1 MVVYNFCTWFFLQM
15 KTKKNSLIL
24 PLIITNLNIL
34 LKMEVIQAN
43 GYPINFNE
51 NGYEALNNL
60 IAVKKYSSIFIIVD
74 SNSNEICLPNFIPNL
89 ATESRIEIVEFEA
102 GETNKNIETCVG
114 IWNVLTELGADRKTL
129 VINLGGGVVTD
140 LGGFVASTFK
150 RGIDFVHV
158 PTTLLAMVDASVGGK
173 NGVDLGHLKNQIG
186 TITIPQMVLIDTS
199 FLETLP
205 QNEMRSGLSE
215 MLKHGLIFDKN
226 YWEKFL
232 DLNAIDFAG
241 FDTLIYDSIVI
252 KNEIVKQDPKENGIR
267 KALNF
272 GHTLGHAIE
281 SYFLENESKKT
292 LLHGEAI
299 AVGMILESYISFKK
313 GLLSAQDYLQ
323 IKTTIK
329 DIYEEVVFDENDLIP
344 IQELLIHDKKNEY
357 GNIQFALIEGIG
369 NIKINQSA
377 ENKLINEAFED
388 YKS

>member
-1 MVVYNFCTWFFLQM
+1 MD
-15 KTKKNSLIL
+15 
-24 PLIITNLNIL
+24 
-34 LKMEVIQAN
+34 VIQAN
-43 GYPINFNE
+43 GYPIYFNQ
-51 NGYEALNNL
+51 NGYEALNKL
-60 IAVKKYSSIFIIVD
+60 IAEKKYSSIFIIVD
-74 SNSNEICLPNFIPNL
+74 NNSNEICLPNFLPNL
-89 ATESRIEIVEFEA
+89 ATESRLEIIEFDA
-102 GETNKNIETCVG
+102 GEINKNIETCVG
-114 IWNVLTELGADRKTL
+114 IWNVLTELGADRKSL

-150 RGIDFVHV
+150 RGIDFIHV

-173 NGVDLGHLKNQIG
+173 NGVDLDNLKNQIG
-186 TITIPQMVLIDTS
+186 TITIPQMVLIDTA
-199 FLETLP
+199 FLETLQ
-205 QNEMRSGLSE
+205 QNEMRSGLAE
-215 MLKHGLIFDKN
+215 MLKHGLIYDKN

-232 DLNAIDFAG
+232 DLSHIDFAD
-241 FDTLIYDSIVI
+241 FDTLIYESIII

-281 SYFLENESKKT
+281 SYFLENENKKN

-299 AVGMILESYISFKK
+299 AIGMILESYISFKK
-313 GLLSAQDYLQ
+313 GLLSPAEYLQ

-329 DIYEEVVFDENDLIP
+329 DIYEEVFFDENDLIP

-357 GNIQFALIEGIG
+357 GNIQFALIAGIG
-369 NIKINQSA
+369 NIKINQYV